1 MKHDEELD
9 LALLQL
15 RASTEESADYRA
27 ILKAITKLPES
38 EAELMRKLASEVLAE
53 WERE

>member
-1 MKHDEELD
+1 MNEELD
-9 LALLQL
+9 LALIQL

-27 ILKAITKLPES
+27 ILKAISKLPDS
-38 EAELMRKLASEVLAE
+38 EVELMKKLAAEVLAE